1 MVSFDD
7 KSFSNFKYIKLV
19 RVEFVWVVNLVSILK
34 SYWIVLKDIVYGVVC
49 RIFRIVFRR
58 DFLNNDVELEVVFWL
73 VVFLEDIR

>member
-1 MVSFDD
+1 M
-7 KSFSNFKYIKLV
+7 
-19 RVEFVWVVNLVSILK
+19 EFVWVVNLVSILK
-34 SYWIVLKDIVYGVVC
+34 SYWIVLEDIVYGVVC

>member
-34 SYWIVLKDIVYGVVC
+34 SYWIVLEDIVYGVVC